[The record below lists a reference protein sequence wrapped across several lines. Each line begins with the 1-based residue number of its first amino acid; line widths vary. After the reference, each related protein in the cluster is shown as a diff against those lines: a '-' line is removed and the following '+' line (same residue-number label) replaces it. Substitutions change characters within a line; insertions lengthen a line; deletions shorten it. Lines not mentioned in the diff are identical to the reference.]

1 MSNKLQELTDQLYEQ
16 GLSKGR
22 EEGERLLREAKEEAR
37 QIIALANQQ
46 ASKTIDDAEKAAAAL
61 KAKAESDIKAACRQC
76 IQAAKNDIEH
86 LLTGALVQTE
96 ALSRPD
102 FLKEI
107 ILVVAQRFTAEQASD
122 IALLLPASL
131 QSELESWV
139 KGELGKTLSRKVS
152 ASFSKKISGGFTI
165 GPADG
170 SYFVSLTDETLSE
183 LLSEYLR
190 PVTRKILFG
199 E

>member
-61 KAKAESDIKAACRQC
+61 KAKAESDIQAACRQC